1 MGKKNVNLLLRF
13 GSVEISAP
21 LLWEEYQVFHLQYPL
36 MRFIEKPL
44 SQSGK
49 T

>member
-1 MGKKNVNLLLRF
+1 MDKKNVNLLLRF

-21 LLWEEYQVFHLQYPL
+21 LLWEEYQIFHLQYPL
-36 MRFIEKPL
+36 VRFIGKAL
-44 SQSGK
+44 YQSGK